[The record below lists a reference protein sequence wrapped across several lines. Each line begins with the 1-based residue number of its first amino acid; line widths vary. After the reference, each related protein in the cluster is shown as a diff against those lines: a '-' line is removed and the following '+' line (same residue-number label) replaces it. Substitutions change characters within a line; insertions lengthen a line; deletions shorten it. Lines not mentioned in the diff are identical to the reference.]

1 VSDNTEILIIWHLK
15 RVVSRPEIYFIP
27 EEKKSFI
34 NERGIYQGHVVLSPS
49 PLSPGPSTSSTNKTP
64 ENINEDPA
72 DLNQHRM
79 EISKQILLCLAVQPK
94 YLSSNKIIPVK
105 M

>member
-1 VSDNTEILIIWHLK
+1 MVSPD
-15 RVVSRPEIYFIP
+15 
-27 EEKKSFI
+27 
-34 NERGIYQGHVVLSPS
+34 

-64 ENINEDPA
+64 ENINEGPV
-72 DLNQHRM
+72 DLNQHRK

-94 YLSSNKIIPVK
+94 YRSSNKIIPVK